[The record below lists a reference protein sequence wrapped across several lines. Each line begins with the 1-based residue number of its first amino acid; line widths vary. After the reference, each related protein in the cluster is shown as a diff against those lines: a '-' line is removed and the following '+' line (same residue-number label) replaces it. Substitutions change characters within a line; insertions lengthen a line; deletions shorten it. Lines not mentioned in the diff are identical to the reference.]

1 MQEKFKIIEAY
12 QETKSIPATA
22 AKCHCTPRVAKRWVT
37 RFDATNSVDTT
48 VKTGRKPKISIKL
61 ASKILELL
69 LQGKYGGATGV
80 ARFLRDKG
88 YLSTVV
94 SKSTII
100 RHARMAARRAND
112 QLLIRRG
119 LPKKGLTEA
128 TKKKRL
134 LFAKSNLKTCWDMV
148 MFSDRKRFYHRF
160 PGSKVE
166 FTRYYLKSQK
176 LEEEEGIFQPTNPN
190 CLNVYVGI
198 TRSGPTK
205 VHVVAGTT
213 GYKHAH
219 MNKKGQKARNITKGQ
234 YKQVVV
240 KTLVKGGNKLFKGRS
255 WILQQDNDPCHKV
268 ALEVLPKS
276 KSLRAPTIQV
286 LPAWPP
292 NSPDLNSI
300 ENFWSYIERR
310 VIKRGCKT
318 FKSFVKCVKAEISS
332 ISTKRL
338 EYLGMLFDSMPKRL
352 ADVIKNKGGKTG
364 Y

>member
-37 RFDATNSVDTT
+37 RFDATNSVDTA

-255 WILQQDNDPCHKV
+255 
-268 ALEVLPKS
+268 
-276 KSLRAPTIQV
+276 
-286 LPAWPP
+286 
-292 NSPDLNSI
+292 
-300 ENFWSYIERR
+300 
-310 VIKRGCKT
+310 
-318 FKSFVKCVKAEISS
+318 
-332 ISTKRL
+332 
-338 EYLGMLFDSMPKRL
+338 
-352 ADVIKNKGGKTG
+352 
-364 Y
+364 